1 VTAPP
6 PLEGGEVP
14 VVHPAT
20 SGETVPVALGELCGA
35 RSGDKGGNANV
46 GVWTFDDDRFAFL
59 VDLLTPERVPALLG
73 LPPGVTVR
81 RTVLPNLRAINVVC
95 VGLLGEGVA
104 SSLRLDPQ
112 AKGLGE
118 YLRSRVVEV
127 PVELVGRSRVVQ

>member
-1 VTAPP
+1 
-6 PLEGGEVP
+6 VP
-14 VVHPAT
+14 VV
-20 SGETVPVALGELCGA
+20 LGELCGA

-81 RTVLPNLRAINVVC
+81 RTVLPNLCAINVVC